1 MLGCRLSAAVPPRS
15 IPITGIGDHVA
26 PERTITFHRNPQ
38 SRSTG
43 TRNPLAGQTLTVVRR
58 TRYAGEPQL
67 VIERVDGGR
76 QLLPMRCV
84 APESTEPSTT
94 SPALIFTPG
103 SLRALADLVSS
114 LAGALRQTP
123 EGCHASPPRPA
134 AAMDEL
140 RSGDAPTTDRPLG
153 RPAAAAAAGAS
164 ARARKPVP

>member
-1 MLGCRLSAAVPPRS
+1 VRVTAA
-15 IPITGIGDHVA
+15 H
-26 PERTITFHRNPQ
+26 H
-38 SRSTG
+38 
-43 TRNPLAGQTLTVVRR
+43 PLAGQTLTVVRR

-67 VIERVDGGR
+67 VVERADGGR
-76 QLLPMRCV
+76 QLLPTRCV
-84 APESTEPSTT
+84 ALGSAEPSTT

-114 LAGALRQTP
+114 LAGAPRQTP

-140 RSGDAPTTDRPLG
+140 RSADAPTTDRPLG

-164 ARARKPVP
+164 ARARKPAP